1 MEFVISFGS
10 LINNLNS
17 ESTEEKESD
26 VISGINF
33 SSFTKSGGL
42 SVKEEN
48 PDKKTTRSK
57 KKTTEVIYEAKNDK
71 SDNNYSQSDYMS
83 SYNKTNALLESAIIQ
98 TDQLSAEI
106 KADIESIRSSKTLKN
121 KYTYITNLTSSSAAL
136 IGNKIQAIREI
147 NNTISQ
153 SHKLELDRMKAIKA
167 DEKDQTD
174 EGRMMD
180 LYKAFVN
187 TPVGTYTSP
196 TVPSIGDM
204 ATGNNTL
211 GIGMGDIP
219 NIQLTPE
226 QARMRMENNPN
237 IITVVKFNQSTG
249 QRYFDVIDRT
259 NGASIPNFPR
269 PDDFLLDNTNIDIRS
284 MSARNKNL
292 DTVWPLVLIGNGDI
306 TEY

>member
-17 ESTEEKESD
+17 ESNEEKESD
-26 VISGINF
+26 IISGINF